1 MRREQGFPSDGNYH
15 KKWPSNVPE
24 MKNGIFFKVV
34 FLLNKPTIILRNGQE
49 MAVVV
54 VVVVEV
60 FITTSCGVGG

>member
-34 FLLNKPTIILRNGQE
+34 FLLNKPTIILRNRQE
-49 MAVVV
+49 VV